1 VNRYEGWAGRRAQ
14 ELNGMSE
21 SSAAI
26 ERDGHGQVLVTPG
39 QSLGPEEG
47 RTAGNGLVVTERGM
61 IVTSAGFLIQNG
73 NSLTVEPHYTRYTPR
88 PADLIIGVIESVRNN
103 LWFVDILGPFN
114 ALLPMSLG
122 PAKAD
127 FGGTRQIIDV
137 GETILCRIQE
147 VEETHACVV
156 TMKGLGL
163 RKIQSGIIES
173 IPPHLVGKMLTA
185 SRIKNLKSST
195 DCRIIVA
202 ENGRIWVE
210 GPTQGQRI
218 ARTFFEAVR
227 DGADESEL
235 DTLVAGFLDGG
246 AE

>member
-1 VNRYEGWAGRRAQ
+1 
-14 ELNGMSE
+14 MSQ
-21 SSAAI
+21 SSAA
-26 ERDGHGQVLVTPG
+26 EGRDGRGQTLVTPG
-39 QSLGPEEG
+39 QSLGPAEG

-61 IVTSAGFLIQNG
+61 IVTSAGVLVQNG
-73 NSLTVEPHYTRYTPR
+73 NTMDVEPHYTRYTPR

-173 IPPHLVGKMLTA
+173 IPPHLVKKVLTA
-185 SRIKNLKSST
+185 TMVKNLKSST

-202 ENGRIWVE
+202 ENGRVWVE
-210 GPTQGQRI
+210 GPTHGQHM
-218 ARTFFEAVR
+218 ARTFFDAVR
-227 DGADESEL
+227 NGADDGEL
-235 DTLVAGFLDGG
+235 DILVAGFLDGG